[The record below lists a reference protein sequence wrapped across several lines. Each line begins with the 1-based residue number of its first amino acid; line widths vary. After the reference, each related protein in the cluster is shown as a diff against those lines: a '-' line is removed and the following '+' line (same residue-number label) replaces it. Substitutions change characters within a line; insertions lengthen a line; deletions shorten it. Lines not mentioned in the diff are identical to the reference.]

1 MRHFFSRT
9 FFQNFDLA
17 VHRRGG
23 FSFAALALLAGLLL
37 DGCGKA
43 DAPQTTEL
51 QSAAVAQLLA
61 GTRTEAPGVQS
72 TQAHQMPLG
81 QAGGLGPTDYR
92 YVGAAQ
98 LSVQAL
104 PAWQAAWRLL
114 DARPAYV
121 KPDAAIAQWPT
132 AEEFAQLEFFAPR
145 DPAPGR
151 DGWIALD
158 RKLVRVYFDF
168 TTR

>member
-1 MRHFFSRT
+1 MSARHVSSVVAMRVRCLQVVFG
-9 FFQNFDLA
+9 LLC
-17 VHRRGG
+17 
-23 FSFAALALLAGLLL
+23 LALVACTGEP
-37 DGCGKA
+37 A
-43 DAPQTTEL
+43 SAPAPI
-51 QSAAVAQLLA
+51 SAAAVVQLLA

-104 PAWQAAWRLL
+104 PAWQAAWRPL